1 MVRVEPTSLEAA
13 LARVVERTED
23 EIAFMVARTQSCG
36 EMVDVAGLCK
46 DADGNG
52 WVEGGAH
59 GAKFKWIF

>member
-1 MVRVEPTSLEAA
+1 MRLLSWLLEHK
-13 LARVVERTED
+13 VVERWW
-23 EIAFMVARTQSCG
+23 I
-36 EMVDVAGLCK
+36 VAGLCK